1 MKTSTKLFIV
11 LFACVPL
18 SMSAYAYLLRQQF
31 VKGIFFQIRQNHQKF
46 TSISLP
52 AFKNA
57 VIDGNLYVMRE
68 SDLTKITP
76 NTPEEYKNGI
86 LFIGWDAQIEFTGT
100 QSTNSLKILE
110 GYEDIVKTKIKN
122 DTLYVSL
129 FKPHGENMGNFDQG
143 KTLISINNRD
153 LHSLN
158 LNAGNYTL
166 TKMSNKELSVNVTRA
181 GLTARDVNV
190 DTLKIS
196 AEQANSIT
204 MENSVVDVFKYMLKN
219 NSKLILGKNEVQN
232 FESLGVDSLSEIS
245 VQGKA
250 KDMEKFLP
258 ALSQSSK

>member
-1 MKTSTKLFIV
+1 M
-11 LFACVPL
+11 A
-18 SMSAYAYLLRQQF
+18 AYAYLLRQQF
-31 VKGIFFQIRQNHQKF
+31 VKGIFFQDHQNHQKF
-46 TSISLP
+46 TSIPLP

-86 LFIGWDAQIEFTGT
+86 LSIGWNAQIEFSGT
-100 QSTNSLKILE
+100 QSNNSLKILE
-110 GYEDIVKTKIKN
+110 GYENIVKTKIKN

-158 LNAGNYTL
+158 LFGGIYTL
-166 TKMSNKELSVNVTRA
+166 TKMSNKELSVNVISA
-181 GLTARDVNV
+181 GLTAKNIDF
-190 DTLKIS
+190 DTLRIS
-196 AEQANSIT
+196 AEKANSIT
-204 MENSVVDVFKYMLKN
+204 MENSVVNVFRYMLKN
-219 NSKLILGKNEVQN
+219 NSKLILGKNQVQS
-232 FESLGVDSLSEIS
+232 FENLGVDSLSEIS